1 MLTISFIASAQDID
15 QNKKEQIDINNKS
28 SELGITAEQL
38 QSILSSTANE
48 NGEGDPLPDAM
59 QERFFTGQ
67 NAHDWFGYS
76 VSSAG
81 DVNGDGYDDI
91 IVGTHRNDITLTTML
106 ESIHFLWRKYN

>member
-1 MLTISFIASAQDID
+1 M
-15 QNKKEQIDINNKS
+15 
-28 SELGITAEQL
+28 

-48 NGEGDPLPDAM
+48 NGGGDPLPDAM

-81 DVNGDGYDDI
+81 DVNGDGYEDI
-91 IVGTHRNDITLTTML
+91 IVGIPTNDITLNDL
-106 ESIHFLWRKYN
+106 GKAYIFYGGNIID